1 MQRTECQLCRQNTL
15 FSLKITEVFNLARNN
30 CVLTVPK
37 LIYCFIDQHDN
48 LILYCVDE
56 VFGNNCLTVTSVKKL
71 ALSLMMIDHPM
82 IETLIWRPTIA
93 KSCRIEATLSELR
106 VELAKMTQDESECVK
121 SGPRT
126 VIT

>member
-1 MQRTECQLCRQNTL
+1 MQRTERQLCRQNTL

-82 IETLIWRPTIA
+82 IETIA